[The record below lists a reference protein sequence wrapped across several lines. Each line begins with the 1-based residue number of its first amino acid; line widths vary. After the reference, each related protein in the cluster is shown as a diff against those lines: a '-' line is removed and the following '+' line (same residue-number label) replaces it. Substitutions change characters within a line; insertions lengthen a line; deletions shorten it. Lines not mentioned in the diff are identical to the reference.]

1 MAKDFTKFSVSQ
13 IGNKLTKSGLVKA
26 IVHDYAKI
34 NNPTFKEIIN
44 IFPDDLQGSSVG
56 VIKKKIDVDFEK
68 KFKGRYF
75 DLEPIHLSDGEII
88 LISNQWGIDNISKF
102 ISKAVQ
108 LGYSIEQSKTIET
121 NEVNTSIDLRQID
134 IFDFV
139 KHLNNLND
147 TGGLE
152 ELYHDIDLLLLEDPS
167 FASFA
172 ALLEFYS
179 QENEFSVQY
188 EFESKDDYINIFS
201 FGYDQLQNLNLI
213 ELAIEESEMTS
224 QEITTD
230 SAALAI
236 FQRNLLSY
244 IFYCIKYGLVQ
255 EANGEIIGSFIFS
268 LQSRKCK
275 DWENEED
282 FVNSFV
288 LFFVQNTFGVAI
300 TSFDEIVSDIP
311 PFSDDDRW
319 EESGYDYLGG
329 GREIFDYLN
338 D

>member
-1 MAKDFTKFSVSQ
+1 MAKDYTKFSVFQ
-13 IGNKLTKSGLVKA
+13 LGNKFTKSGLVKA
-26 IVHDYAKI
+26 IVHDYVNK
-34 NNPTFKEIIN
+34 NNPSFKEIIN
-44 IFPDDLQGSSVG
+44 IFSDDLQGSSVG
-56 VIKKKIDVDFEK
+56 VIKKKLDVDSER

-75 DLEPIHLSDGEII
+75 ELEPIYLSDGEII

-108 LGYSIEQSKTIET
+108 LGYSIEQIKTVEIG
-121 NEVNTSIDLRQID
+121 EVNSSIDLRKID

-139 KHLNNLND
+139 KVLNNLND

-152 ELYHDIDLLLLEDPS
+152 ELYHDLDLLLLEDPS
-167 FASFA
+167 FACFA

-179 QENEFSVQY
+179 QENELSAQY
-188 EFESKDDYINIFS
+188 EFESKDDFINLFS
-201 FGYDQLQNLNLI
+201 FGYDQLQTLNLI
-213 ELAIEESEMTS
+213 ELAIEESEKTS
-224 QEITTD
+224 QEIITD

-236 FQRNLLSY
+236 FQRKLLSY
-244 IFYCIKYGLVQ
+244 IFYCIKYSLVQ
-255 EANGEIIGSFIFS
+255 EANGEVIGSFVFS

-300 TSFDEIVSDIP
+300 TSFDEKICDIP

-319 EESGYDYLGG
+319 EESGYDYLRAGQ
-329 GREIFDYLN
+329 EIFDYLF